1 MGHIVSASFL
11 AAATGHSGTGIRH
24 PSSPRS
30 GTASE
35 TTQSRYLLKCDG
47 GVPCASCLKKNVDCR
62 YTDAQLSR
70 ATWGDSLL
78 SDEKVIG
85 VVADKP
91 KTQLFY
97 TGINPLKSQDPRSQ
111 AIRSQSKHH
120 SRLIRV
126 AHPGPQF
133 NILAASATGPG
144 QGRTLSHQNGHHQ
157 PSPAGARSGLL
168 TAATSTP
175 SMHSPLS
182 SISSTED
189 DYLGLS
195 PPLPVPNRLLLTQ
208 QQLALPLW
216 AKCGFQEPSPEAT
229 INQSQPSAVYSPP
242 LEYFA
247 TKGLHVL
254 QHDSPGHDHDD
265 HHQIMDEEHIKA
277 RRVQK
282 MAKDLIDIKRNEYA
296 LLIPRH
302 ILHEDDELFVI
313 RNLQANRKPQRIPS
327 RLMIVPRDAN
337 FLVEVFFEN
346 AHFYYPVVNRAVVE
360 LCLMESHTP
369 NSMLILNT
377 VFMVACKHLPR
388 VEDTIRAIEFRE
400 RVRELRW
407 CIEDRT
413 QVNFML
419 AEMMGYMAVYG
430 LFRITTGMMEYCGI
444 HRTFASKNSR
454 AQVSHPK
461 TEVVEGGL
469 PKGSLP
475 EVNHQYKLWLFWAH
489 YLRDSIAMLY
499 FGSYFGMDAKSMT
512 AELPK
517 INNFVGLGGRAAPS
531 VKATP
536 AATAEAAA
544 AATKRRREVF
554 AGPCTALPDKRRFL
568 PDPEVPAGRDLGDR
582 TQFRSTQGYS
592 AGADDSEDDEG
603 STSPKASS
611 DGDRD
616 VVMPPN
622 PWNGVE
628 RPSGTYRAGGANLSG
643 RKVATLSKELLEAQ
657 SRGNSILH
665 GMSETAETLDPETLE
680 SHMERMEILMRSQ
693 DDPTD
698 GGSYARAL
706 FLEEVRLWIIG
717 RRVAVYLASRKTGDT
732 PHHPVDLPSQVAN
745 DSTDTSS
752 STTRKGLG
760 YWSEQAWKE
769 DLELQSLQADL
780 IAWEKAVPDHLKFR
794 LDVDHPDVNQKVN
807 GKMSI
812 IMMSYYTITI
822 LLQTSYLP
830 ALPDPSHP
838 KPSSKK
844 PSPQASS
851 HDGSNKDAD
860 SRNDVTTSQRLG
872 SRSRSTS
879 DISKESP
886 QSPNAPP
893 TSSNSSPR
901 STPPLSTA
909 GDGYYNTPHRI
920 CTELA
925 NVLLHHVEIML
936 DRYTGWC
943 AIQAKINHAIIAA
956 QRVVCL
962 NVRLEWISCSMRNE
976 AKAAYKM
983 GSALYKKL
991 AMLPAPLVIYDRP
1004 PEEDLNYMNNLDKA
1018 FHQMVVTQNEERE
1031 NKRLSDEREQ
1041 EKQEQQEELEKERGQ
1056 GPTTVLNSFVLDADD
1071 QDGVPTTDE
1080 IHSHGLEI
1088 FGGEVTEGYAFEF
1101 EETSISMKGSFSFL
1115 LDSHSNIE

>member
-1 MGHIVSASFL
+1 MGHIISADFL
-11 AAATGHSGTGIRH
+11 AATTGFSGMDVRH
-24 PSSPRS
+24 PSAPSS

-70 ATWGDSLL
+70 ATWGDSLF

-97 TGINPLKSQDPRSQ
+97 TGVNPLQSQDPRSE

-133 NILAASATGPG
+133 HLLAASATGPG
-144 QGRTLSHQNGHHQ
+144 QGRTPSHQNGHQQ
-157 PSPAGARSGLL
+157 PSPAGARSGPL
-168 TAATSTP
+168 TAATST
-175 SMHSPLS
+175 SSIASSLS
-182 SISSTED
+182 SISSTD
-189 DYLGLS
+189 NDHLGLS
-195 PPLPVPNRLLLTQ
+195 TQ
-208 QQLALPLW
+208 QQQAVQSC
-216 AKCGFQEPSPEAT
+216 AKGGFQEFMSGAT
-229 INQSQPSAVYSPP
+229 VSQSQPSSVNNPP
-242 LEYFA
+242 LEQYA
-247 TKGLHVL
+247 TKGSLAL
-254 QHDSPGHDHDD
+254 QQDHPG
-265 HHQIMDEEHIKA
+265 HHQIMDEEYIKA

-313 RNLQANRKPQRIPS
+313 RNPQANPKPQRIPP

-337 FLVEVFFEN
+337 YLVEVFFEN
-346 AHFYYPVVNRAVVE
+346 AHFYYPIVNRAAVE

-369 NSMLILNT
+369 NSMLLLNT

-388 VEDTIRAIEFRE
+388 IEDTIRAIEFRE

-413 QVNFML
+413 QLTFML
-419 AEMMGYMAVYG
+419 AEMMGFMAVYG
-430 LFRITTGMMEYCGI
+430 LFGMTTGKMEYCGT
-444 HRTFASKNSR
+444 HRTFASKNSG
-454 AQVSHPK
+454 AQVSHPE
-461 TEVVEGGL
+461 TELVEEEF
-469 PKGSLP
+469 PKGSLV

-499 FGSYFGMDAKSMT
+499 FGSYFGIDTKPMT

-517 INNFVGLGGRAAPS
+517 ITNFVGLGGRVAPS
-531 VKATP
+531 VNATP
-536 AATAEAAA
+536 IATVAAA
-544 AATKRRREVF
+544 AAVATKRRREVF
-554 AGPCTALPDKRRFL
+554 FGPRTAHSDKRRLL
-568 PDPEVPAGRDLGDR
+568 PDPKARVDGDLSDR
-582 TQFRSTQGYS
+582 TQFRSMQGYS
-592 AGADDSEDDEG
+592 AGSDDSGDDEG
-603 STSPKASS
+603 STSPKAGS
-611 DGDRD
+611 DRGPD
-616 VVMPPN
+616 VAMNPN
-622 PWNGVE
+622 PANGVE
-628 RPSGTYRAGGANLSG
+628 GPSGAYGAGGANLSG
-643 RKVATLSKELLEAQ
+643 RNFATLSKEVLEAQ

-665 GMSETAETLDPETLE
+665 GMSEIAETLDPEVLVT
-680 SHMERMEILMRSQ
+680 HMERMEILLRSQ

-717 RRVAVYLASRKTGDT
+717 RRISVYLASRTTGDT
-732 PHHPVDLPSQVAN
+732 PHHPVGLPGQAAN
-745 DSTDTSS
+745 DSTGTSS
-752 STTRKGLG
+752 STARRGLG
-760 YWSEQAWKE
+760 CWSEQAWKE
-769 DLELQSLQADL
+769 DLKLQSLQADL

-794 LDVDHPDVNQKVN
+794 LDVDHSDVNQKIN
-807 GKMSI
+807 GKMAI
-812 IMMSYYTITI
+812 IMMAYYTITI

-830 ALPDPSHP
+830 ALPVPSHP
-838 KPSSKK
+838 KPSPKK
-844 PSPQASS
+844 PSPQASNY
-851 HDGSNKDAD
+851 DGSNKDAD
-860 SRNDVTTSQRLG
+860 SRHDAATSQRLG
-872 SRSRSTS
+872 SRSRSNS
-879 DISKESP
+879 DVSKESP
-886 QSPNAPP
+886 RSLNAPP
-893 TSSNSSPR
+893 TSSTSFTR
-901 STPPLSTA
+901 STSPLSTA

-925 NVLLHHVEIML
+925 NVLFHHVEIML
-936 DRYTGWC
+936 DRYTEWC
-943 AIQAKINHAIIAA
+943 SIQAKINHAIIAA

-962 NVRLEWISCSMRNE
+962 NVRLEWISCAMHNE
-976 AKAAYKM
+976 AKAAFKM

-991 AMLPAPLVIYDRP
+991 AMLPAPLVIHDRP
-1004 PEEDLNYMNNLDKA
+1004 PEEDLNYMNDLDKA
-1018 FHQMVVTQNEERE
+1018 FHHMVVTQNEERE
-1031 NKRLSDEREQ
+1031 NKRLSNEREQ
-1041 EKQEQQEELEKERGQ
+1041 ERQEQQEELERENRQ

-1080 IHSHGLEI
+1080 IHSQGFEI
-1088 FGGEVTEGYAFEF
+1088 FGGEVIEGYAFDF

-1115 LDSHSNIE
+1115 LDPNSITE

>member
-1 MGHIVSASFL
+1 MGHIVSADIL
-11 AAATGHSGTGIRH
+11 ATTTGFSGMGVRH
-24 PSSPRS
+24 PSSSPSSS

-70 ATWGDSLL
+70 ATWGDSLF

-97 TGINPLKSQDPRSQ
+97 TGVNPLQSQDPRSE

-133 NILAASATGPG
+133 HLLAASATGPG
-144 QGRTLSHQNGHHQ
+144 QGRTPLHQNGHQQ
-157 PSPAGARSGLL
+157 PLPAGARSGSL
-168 TAATSTP
+168 TEATSTSSIP
-175 SMHSPLS
+175 SSLS
-182 SISSTED
+182 SISSKD
-189 DYLGLS
+189 NDYLGLS
-195 PPLPVPNRLLLTQ
+195 PPLPARNRLLPTQ
-208 QQLALPLW
+208 QQQAVQSKFLSGAV
-216 AKCGFQEPSPEAT
+216 S
-229 INQSQPSAVYSPP
+229 QSQPSVNNPP
-242 LEYFA
+242 LEQYA
-247 TKGLHVL
+247 TKGSHAL
-254 QHDSPGHDHDD
+254 QQDHPGHRHDD
-265 HHQIMDEEHIKA
+265 HHQIMDEEYIKA
-277 RRVQK
+277 RRVRK

-313 RNLQANRKPQRIPS
+313 QNPQANPKPQRIPP

-337 FLVEVFFEN
+337 YLVEVFFEN
-346 AHFYYPVVNRAVVE
+346 AHFYYPIVNRAVVE

-369 NSMLILNT
+369 NSMLLLST

-388 VEDTIRAIEFRE
+388 VEDTMRAIEFRE
-400 RVRELRW
+400 RIRELRW

-413 QVNFML
+413 RLNFML
-419 AEMMGYMAVYG
+419 AEMMGFMAVYG
-430 LFRITTGMMEYCGI
+430 LFGITTGKMGYCGT
-444 HRTFASKNSR
+444 HRTFASKNSG
-454 AQVSHPK
+454 ALVSQPE
-461 TEVVEGGL
+461 TELVEEGF
-469 PKGSLP
+469 PKGSLL

-499 FGSYFGMDAKSMT
+499 FGSYFGVDTKPMT

-517 INNFVGLGGRAAPS
+517 ITNFVGLGGRAAPS

-536 AATAEAAA
+536 ITTAAASAAAT
-544 AATKRRREVF
+544 TKRRREVF
-554 AGPCTALPDKRRFL
+554 FGPRTALPDKRRL
-568 PDPEVPAGRDLGDR
+568 MPDPKARVDGDLGNR
-582 TQFRSTQGYS
+582 TQFRSMQGCS
-592 AGADDSEDDEG
+592 AGTDDSEDDEG
-603 STSPKASS
+603 STSPKAGS
-611 DGDRD
+611 DGDPD
-616 VVMPPN
+616 VAMNSN
-622 PWNGVE
+622 PWNGVK
-628 RPSGTYRAGGANLSG
+628 RPSGAYGAGGANLSG
-643 RKVATLSKELLEAQ
+643 RKVATLSKEVLEAQ
-657 SRGNSILH
+657 SRDNSILH
-665 GMSETAETLDPETLE
+665 GMSGIAETLDPEVLVT
-680 SHMERMEILMRSQ
+680 HMERMEILLRSQ

-717 RRVAVYLASRKTGDT
+717 RRISVYLASRTTGYT
-732 PHHPVDLPSQVAN
+732 PHHPVGLPGQAAN
-745 DSTDTSS
+745 DSRGTSS
-752 STTRKGLG
+752 STTRRGLG
-760 YWSEQAWKE
+760 CWSEQAWKE

-794 LDVDHPDVNQKVN
+794 LDVDHPDVNQKIN
-807 GKMSI
+807 GKMAI
-812 IMMSYYTITI
+812 IMMAYYTITI

-844 PSPQASS
+844 PSPQASNY
-851 HDGSNKDAD
+851 DGSNTDAD
-860 SRNDVTTSQRLG
+860 SRHDAAASQRLG

-879 DISKESP
+879 DVSKESP
-886 QSPNAPP
+886 RSLNAPP
-893 TSSNSSPR
+893 TSSSS
-901 STPPLSTA
+901 STGSTSPLSTA

-925 NVLLHHVEIML
+925 NVLFHHVEIML

-943 AIQAKINHAIIAA
+943 SIQAKINHAIIAA

-962 NVRLEWISCSMRNE
+962 NVRLEWVSCAMRNE
-976 AKAAYKM
+976 AKAAFKM

-991 AMLPAPLVIYDRP
+991 AMLPAPLVIHDRP
-1004 PEEDLNYMNNLDKA
+1004 PEEDLKYMNDLDKA

-1031 NKRLSDEREQ
+1031 NTRLSNEREQ
-1041 EKQEQQEELEKERGQ
+1041 EKQGQQEELEKDNRQ

-1080 IHSHGLEI
+1080 IHSQGFEI
-1088 FGGEVTEGYAFEF
+1088 FGGDVIEGYAFEF

-1115 LDSHSNIE
+1115 LDPRSITE